1 MSAINTPSYVS
12 AGEIRA
18 SAILTGSYVVAKTFG
33 LNDTT
38 GSRQD
43 EQRRNVESTHLLL
56 DFTFTKGSLT
66 YCFIKVEYSDD
77 GATWFQQ
84 TSEATS
90 AGVSTLSSQEY
101 KLTGTGTGT
110 VAVPLIKHIWMRV
123 SAIGVGTVTSSSL
136 AMQARFIS

>member
-1 MSAINTPSYVS
+1 MTQQHYPSYQS
-12 AGEIRA
+12 AGEIRTA
-18 SAILTGSYVVAKTFG
+18 AILTTSYVNAVTWG
-33 LNDTT
+33 YTN
-38 GSRQD
+38 D
-43 EQRRNVESTHLLL
+43 EQVRNTDATHLIL
-56 DFTFTKGSLT
+56 DYAFTIGSLT
-66 YCFIKVEYSDD
+66 SASMKVEYSDD
-77 GATWFQQ
+77 GATWFQH
-84 TSEATS
+84 TSSSTS